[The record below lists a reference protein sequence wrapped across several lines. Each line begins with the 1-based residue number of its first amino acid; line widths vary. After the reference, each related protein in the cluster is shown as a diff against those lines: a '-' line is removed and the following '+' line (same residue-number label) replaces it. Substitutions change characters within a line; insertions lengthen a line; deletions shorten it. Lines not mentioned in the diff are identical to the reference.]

1 MFKLVQI
8 TPFSDL
14 KHLKEIL
21 ELFFINKSL
30 IFFNDFENVQNIFWN
45 DLYSNSIII
54 ASIDNN
60 SVFGVVVLKRIER
73 ISNDKFLCYMFGAAK
88 RGYAKELTLSLNYI
102 FSDLK
107 KHGFLAIR
115 IETLSSNRAMRSM
128 ANRLGFRRVGE
139 LKAVGMRKNKLLSSI
154 LYEKVL

>member
-14 KHLKEIL
+14 KYLKEIL

-30 IFFNDFENVQNIFWN
+30 IFFNDFENVQNIFWK

-60 SVFGVVVLKRIER
+60 SVFGVVVLKRIEK
-73 ISNDKFLCYMFGAAK
+73 ISQDKFLCYLFGAAK
-88 RGYAKELTLSLNYI
+88 R
-102 FSDLK
+102 D
-107 KHGFLAIR
+107 
-115 IETLSSNRAMRSM
+115 MQ
-128 ANRLGFRRVGE
+128 
-139 LKAVGMRKNKLLSSI
+139 KN
-154 LYEKVL
+154 